1 MVIGHRHHTL
11 QVRKTGQIPIIHE
24 ERLTDAQIPSAE
36 CNTEKQGG
44 LKKFQRVFNF
54 YVTR

>member
-1 MVIGHRHHTL
+1 MVIEHRHHTL
-11 QVRKTGQIPIIHE
+11 QVRKIGQIPIIHK
-24 ERLTDAQIPSAE
+24 ERLTDAQIQSAE
-36 CNTEKQGG
+36 CNTEKQRG

>member
-11 QVRKTGQIPIIHE
+11 QVRKIGQIPIIHK
-24 ERLTDAQIPSAE
+24 ERLTDAQIQLAV
-36 CNTEKQGG
+36 CNTEKQRG